1 MFKWNEEKI
10 QLSEINAQN
19 VVTRHVNPV
28 TRALREGR
36 VCIGALSIS
45 FGCAPVAQIF
55 AQAGFSW
62 YYMDME
68 HSQLTYDDIREISY
82 ASKLAGIVPIAG
94 PTSLSDHLIARPLD
108 AGAMGVVAPH
118 VETADQTRLVVDSS
132 RYPPMGAR
140 GLISQGPA
148 SNFEAADAGEWVEE
162 QNREMLVAVKVESGT
177 GIENVDEIAS
187 VPGLDAIII
196 GPGDLSASLGI
207 PGQIDHPDMTDSIEK
222 MLAATKR
229 NGIAGGP
236 HVSTPE
242 QAARWVE
249 KGATF
254 MSLNF
259 DGGMLLE
266 TSLQTVGDLRD
277 RLGSRML

>member
-1 MFKWNEEKI
+1 MPE
-10 QLSEINAQN
+10 SNARK
-19 VVTRHVNPV
+19 VITHHVNPV

-45 FGCAPVAQIF
+45 FPCAPVAQIY

-68 HSQLTYDDIREISY
+68 HGQLSYDQVREISY
-82 ASKLAGIVPIAG
+82 ASKLAGIVPVAG

-118 VETADQTRLVVDSS
+118 VETADQTELVVNFS
-132 RYPPMGAR
+132 RYPPMGKR
-140 GLISQGPA
+140 GLIAQGPP
-148 SNFEAADAGEWVEE
+148 SNFEAANSAEWVEE

-177 GIENVDEIAS
+177 GIDNVDEIAS

-196 GPGDLSASLGI
+196 GPGDLSATLGI
-207 PGQIDHPDMTDSIEK
+207 PGQTDHPDVIDCIER

-229 NGIAGGP
+229 HGIAGGP

-242 QAARWVE
+242 KAAHWVE

-259 DGGMLLE
+259 DGAMLLD
-266 TSLQTVGDLRD
+266 TSQRVIEEVRGY
-277 RLGSRML
+277 LGSRML

>member
-1 MFKWNEEKI
+1 MPETSARKVI
-10 QLSEINAQN
+10 
-19 VVTRHVNPV
+19 THHVNPV

-45 FGCAPVAQIF
+45 FACAPVAQTF

-68 HSQLTYDDIREISY
+68 HSQLDYDDVREISY
-82 ASKLAGIVPIAG
+82 ASKLAGIVPVAG

-118 VETADQTRLVVDSS
+118 VETADQTLLVVNSS
-132 RYPPMGAR
+132 RYPPMGKR
-140 GLISQGPA
+140 GLIPHGPP
-148 SNFEAADAGEWVEE
+148 SNFEHADAAEWVEE
-162 QNREMLVAVKVESGT
+162 QNREILVAVKVESGV
-177 GIENVDEIAS
+177 GIDNVDEIAS

-196 GPGDLSASLGI
+196 GPGDLSATLGI
-207 PGQIDHPDMTDSIEK
+207 PGQMDHPDLTHAIEK

-229 NGIAGGP
+229 HGIAGGP

-242 QAARWVE
+242 EAAYWVE

-254 MSLNF
+254 MSLNY
-259 DGGMLLE
+259 DGAMLLE
-266 TSLQTVGDLRD
+266 TSQQMVGELRGY
-277 RLGSRML
+277 LGSRML